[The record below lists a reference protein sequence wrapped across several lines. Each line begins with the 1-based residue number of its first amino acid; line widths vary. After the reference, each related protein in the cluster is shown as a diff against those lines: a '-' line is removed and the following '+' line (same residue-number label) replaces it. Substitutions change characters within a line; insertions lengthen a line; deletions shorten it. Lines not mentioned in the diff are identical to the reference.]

1 MLRTSQI
8 PLGDG
13 DTEDWSR
20 FLEKAT
26 RRSYKALDWLHQAME
41 TFMVEV
47 TGDPDSPS
55 TLNMEAFFTEP
66 SDWFPADFPLLTI
79 DEFRALA
86 IANRWADEYR
96 VVGRWWKRA
105 TTYRG
110 ILGYLLPAP
119 DYSLL
124 NRAMHLC
131 ARKWSGRHMYEC
143 LNNFDYNYS
152 SVKVVCGMLY
162 LSLIW
167 PEQDDAVANS

>member
-1 MLRTSQI
+1 MLRTHLI

-13 DTEDWSR
+13 DTEAWSR
-20 FLEKAT
+20 FLDKAM
-26 RRSYKALDWLHQAME
+26 RRSYKALDWLHQAMQ
-41 TFMVEV
+41 TFMVDV

-66 SDWFPADFPLLTI
+66 SDWFPADFPLQDI
-79 DEFRALA
+79 DEFREMA
-86 IANRWADEYR
+86 IANGWATEYR

-105 TTYRG
+105 TTHRG

-124 NRAMHLC
+124 DRAMLLC

-143 LNNFDYNYS
+143 LNHFDYNYS
-152 SVKVVCGMLY
+152 SIQVVCGMLY
-162 LSLIW
+162 LSLLW
-167 PEQDDAVANS
+167 SEQNGAAVL